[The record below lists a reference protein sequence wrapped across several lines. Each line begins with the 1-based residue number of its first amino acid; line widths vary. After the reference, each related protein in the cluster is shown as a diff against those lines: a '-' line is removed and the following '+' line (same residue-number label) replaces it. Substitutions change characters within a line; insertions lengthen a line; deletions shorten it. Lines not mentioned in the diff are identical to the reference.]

1 MTSQELKAAAKSFGA
16 DLVGI
21 ASTASLAYL
30 PKEDN
35 PLSIFPQAKNVIVVG
50 RKIPRGALRGIEQ
63 GTEMDNSFAQFGFI
77 DLEDNFLAKTTYDVN
92 IWMEARGFEA
102 VPLFAYD
109 CTGQPVGVPVEPGK
123 PAPNVILQ
131 YRIMAQA
138 AGLGETGLSGL
149 FLTPEYGPRQRFAML
164 LTDAELEADKPF
176 QPYLCKD
183 CGKCVPACPL
193 QALSPENGT
202 KAGFAGCES
211 LVAAR
216 DNDLCRRCR
225 NGAFVTN
232 EGRFSTVERV
242 AAACSRACVA
252 ALEERGA
259 TQEKFTHPFRQ
270 SAPWGRDIVGDKVQ

>member
-35 PLSIFPQAKNVIVVG
+35 PLSIFPQAKNVIIIG

-138 AGLGETGLSGL
+138 AGLGETGLNGL
-149 FLTPEYGPRQRFAML
+149 FLTPEFGPRQRFAML

-183 CGKCVPACPL
+183 CGKCVAACPL
-193 QALSPENGT
+193 QALNPDKGT

-232 EGRFSTVERV
+232 EGRFNTVERV
-242 AAACSRACVA
+242 AAACSRVCIA

>member
-35 PLSIFPQAKNVIVVG
+35 PLSIFPQAKNVIIIG

-77 DLEDNFLAKTTYDVN
+77 HLEDNFLAKTTYDVN

-109 CTGQPVGVPVEPGK
+109 CTGQPVGVPVAPGK

-138 AGLGETGLSGL
+138 AGLGETGLNGL
-149 FLTPEYGPRQRFAML
+149 FLTPEFGPRQRFAIL
-164 LTDAELEADKPF
+164 LTDAELAADKPF
-176 QPYLCKD
+176 TPRLCKD

-193 QALSPENGT
+193 HALDPQKGA

-225 NGAFVTN
+225 NGAVVTN
-232 EGRFSTVERV
+232 EGRFNTVERV
-242 AAACSRACVA
+242 AAACSRACIA